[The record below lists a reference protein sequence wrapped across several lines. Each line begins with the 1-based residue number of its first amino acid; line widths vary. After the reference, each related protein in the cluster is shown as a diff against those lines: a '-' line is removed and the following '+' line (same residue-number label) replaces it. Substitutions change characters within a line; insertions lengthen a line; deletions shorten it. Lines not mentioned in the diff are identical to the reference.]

1 MEGNGVST
9 VIDDIV
15 ARKIFNSRGEETI
28 EIDVITSTSMGR
40 ASAPSGASR
49 GKNEVKPYPR
59 RGIEEAL
66 KRIETLIVPELLGMN
81 VDVQEEIDR
90 TLRELDGTENFSNIG
105 GNTAFALSLAVA
117 EAAANAY
124 GLPLFQY
131 LGGQLAYELPYPL
144 GNVISGGKHTS
155 GKTPDIQEFLVL
167 PLDARTFQ
175 EAAKANALVHKKVGE
190 QLKKKTRNFFGGRSD
205 EGAWIAP
212 IKDHEALELI
222 SAACEAV
229 SEEMGFECRAGLDI
243 AASTL
248 WNPKTRRYI
257 YSRNDK
263 KLDAGEQLEYVLR
276 LIDEF
281 RLVYVEDPFHEED
294 FESFAELTKKAENCL
309 ICGDDL
315 FVTNERRLRK
325 GIKQRAGNSIIIKVN
340 QVGTLSRAVKT
351 VKLAKENGY
360 TPIVSHRSGDTV
372 DWHIA
377 HLAVGLSCP
386 IIKTG
391 IVEGARIAKI
401 NELIRVEEML
411 GDKARMASLPRL
423 R

>member
-190 QLKKKTRNFFGGRSD
+190 QLKMKTRNFFG
-205 EGAWIAP
+205 
-212 IKDHEALELI
+212 
-222 SAACEAV
+222 
-229 SEEMGFECRAGLDI
+229 
-243 AASTL
+243 
-248 WNPKTRRYI
+248 
-257 YSRNDK
+257 
-263 KLDAGEQLEYVLR
+263 
-276 LIDEF
+276 
-281 RLVYVEDPFHEED
+281 
-294 FESFAELTKKAENCL
+294 
-309 ICGDDL
+309 
-315 FVTNERRLRK
+315 
-325 GIKQRAGNSIIIKVN
+325 
-340 QVGTLSRAVKT
+340 
-351 VKLAKENGY
+351 
-360 TPIVSHRSGDTV
+360 
-372 DWHIA
+372 
-377 HLAVGLSCP
+377 
-386 IIKTG
+386 
-391 IVEGARIAKI
+391 
-401 NELIRVEEML
+401 
-411 GDKARMASLPRL
+411 
-423 R
+423 